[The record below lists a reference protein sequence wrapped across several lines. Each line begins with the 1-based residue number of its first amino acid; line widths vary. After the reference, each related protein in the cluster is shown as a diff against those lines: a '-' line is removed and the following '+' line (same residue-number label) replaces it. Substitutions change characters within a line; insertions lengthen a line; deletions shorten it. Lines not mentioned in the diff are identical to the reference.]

1 MFLHRNLALVVPHSS
16 VVSRHHAWRHNHGA
30 RVASSHPGIVFRD
43 QLPGRPAVTKPPFL
57 HCTEVG
63 SPSSRRDFDVRAREI
78 ELHGRTVFVLNGLCS
93 LDDDAIERLLEA
105 AQKDPDA
112 VAFGCMNGKWVAAA

>member
-1 MFLHRNLALVVPHSS
+1 M
-16 VVSRHHAWRHNHGA
+16 
-30 RVASSHPGIVFRD
+30 
-43 QLPGRPAVTKPPFL
+43 
-57 HCTEVG
+57 
-63 SPSSRRDFDVRAREI
+63 RAREI

-93 LDDDAIERLLEA
+93 LDDDGIERLLEA